1 MASRFSCCSSL
12 CCHPSAW
19 QIHNSG
25 NLPDSSRFL
34 SQTSSPNLSKQLTS
48 FHRAKFF
55 SVSDFKS
62 LGLLLRE
69 APRIRVTTTGLRWSG
84 LCPLGK
90 MRGHRGAER
99 KARGPSFGCRRAP
112 WSVLRTGR
120 LSEWPPFLPGKCWC
134 GTEMG
139 PCRGRAATRSR
150 QGTGR
155 GAAGSCKGR
164 VAPAPR
170 GRFRVGWVGELRLTL
185 TLREG
190 RLDASQ
196 DRSSSSLSPASRGEA
211 APSWPAA
218 STSLTAIPGAPLGG
232 WAQAVRGSSGSRSSS
247 SSASKLP
254 PPSSDASRPDS
265 EDSAMA
271 SLCAFRVETGSEWR
285 AARLWPRHRGEL
297 QPLWRVQDTS
307 QTPCPPGGCPRAVAS
322 RAPPR
327 ANPAPARKGGGV
339 VGGAWGGC
347 HLPRRER
354 EVARWEWVR
363 LRSAGVGVN
372 IRPPRLPHPT

>member
-1 MASRFSCCSSL
+1 MAYAPWERCEETGERRERQGVQASTAGGPPGPCSGWEGCLHDRLSSQA
-12 CCHPSAW
+12 SAGVG
-19 QIHNSG
+19 Q
-25 NLPDSSRFL
+25 
-34 SQTSSPNLSKQLTS
+34 
-48 FHRAKFF
+48 
-55 SVSDFKS
+55 
-62 LGLLLRE
+62 
-69 APRIRVTTTGLRWSG
+69 RWG
-84 LCPLGK
+84 PA
-90 MRGHRGAER
+90 GAGR
-99 KARGPSFGCRRAP
+99 RRAP
-112 WSVLRTGR
+112 GR
-120 LSEWPPFLPGKCWC
+120 GPG
-134 GTEMG
+134 G
-139 PCRGRAATRSR
+139 
-150 QGTGR
+150 
-155 GAAGSCKGR
+155 GAAGWCKGR

-170 GRFRVGWVGELRLTL
+170 GRFRVGWVGELRRTL

-232 WAQAVRGSSGSRSSS
+232 RAQAVRGSSGSRSSS

-297 QPLWRVQDTS
+297 LPLWRNQDTS
-307 QTPCPPGGCPRAVAS
+307 QTPGPPGGCPREVAS

-327 ANPAPARKGGGV
+327 ANPAPAQKGGGV

-347 HLPRRER
+347 HLQLEQR
-354 EVARWEWVR
+354 EVARWGGC
-363 LRSAGVGVN
+363 A
-372 IRPPRLPHPT
+372 